1 VGRGRNDRRNA
12 RNGRRPENVA
22 GRSGSDAKSSKRR
35 KVVPKDARKP
45 VPVRP
50 ERPDDDP
57 AYINASMLK
66 SSRYGS
72 IAAGIVAVLAALP
85 PILGG
90 FVEAFGY
97 GDKIPF
103 PPGLIYAATAFAS
116 VCVIAGAVLV
126 STDLRV
132 RGDAKTA
139 TIDAFYGP
147 DGAFDADQDGSEV
160 PADLRDEEAVYEPP
174 AGVVP
179 TAERFAVK
187 LHDGEHRLLVLAIG
201 SDPETGATTFLVGEP
216 GEKPYWVEES
226 EVQAAFYRTDP
237 AQFHQIG

>member
-1 VGRGRNDRRNA
+1 VGKGRIDRSSA
-12 RNGRRPENVA
+12 RNGRRPGKA
-22 GRSGSDAKSSKRR
+22 ARRSGDDARSSERR
-35 KVVPKDARKP
+35 KVVPKNAHKP

-57 AYINASMLK
+57 AYINARMLK

-72 IAAGIVAVLAALP
+72 IAAGILAVLAALP
-85 PILGG
+85 PIVGA
-90 FVEAFGY
+90 FVEVLGY
-97 GDKIPF
+97 GDTTPF

-132 RGDAKTA
+132 RGDAKNA

-147 DGAFDADQDGSEV
+147 DGAFDADQEGSEV
-160 PADLRDEEAVYEPP
+160 ADDLLDEEPVYEPP

-187 LHDGEHRLLVLAIG
+187 LNGGEHRLLVLAIG
-201 SDPETGATTFLVGEP
+201 SDPGTGVTTFLVGEP
-216 GEKPYWVEES
+216 GEKPYWIEES
-226 EVQAAFYRTDP
+226 KVQTAFYETDP
-237 AQFHQIG
+237 ARYHHND